1 MKWTKK
7 AEENAKPTSGPVTAP
22 TAAAPPVAAAWEGLT
37 WAERIRLQN
46 PPSEEEKEEPAT
58 PAPKE
63 IPMSQEEF
71 EKTESV
77 QRKRKQR
84 KQQDAP
90 EKKPVVVP
98 PRAITADSE
107 SQKTSGAPGWQ
118 WNMSDASPEDSSRAV
133 VQQCPPPVFTPP
145 YKIPG
150 VAPGWTWD
158 ETEEFPHP
166 DVHTGS
172 MPVVV
177 QPRKQ
182 QNRSLML
189 GMVVNWGSKGF
200 GFLGDQMGNRYYA
213 KQEIVRGG
221 GKLRIGSFVWFRL
234 YDNNDARVAEVAHL
248 EEHHLW
254 AVKKAIAEGTA
265 WCRLRCEIDGDMTIL
280 SEEEAGFP
288 GKFHSQVERS
298 PDLNWDVDLIQV
310 ANDAKAAV
318 QEEPDWSENAVP
330 AWLDSAYMTSAAP
343 KYIEATP
350 LHGAADDF
358 WTHYEGNYEPEPEM
372 EFSNDQWTMMPLNSA
387 MPYVET
393 HEEYQQIQE
402 SEPALEAYQQM
413 QDFKPNLD
421 AFSDDEDDE

>member
-1 MKWTKK
+1 
-7 AEENAKPTSGPVTAP
+7 
-22 TAAAPPVAAAWEGLT
+22 
-37 WAERIRLQN
+37 
-46 PPSEEEKEEPAT
+46 
-58 PAPKE
+58 
-63 IPMSQEEF
+63 
-71 EKTESV
+71 
-77 QRKRKQR
+77 
-84 KQQDAP
+84 
-90 EKKPVVVP
+90 
-98 PRAITADSE
+98 
-107 SQKTSGAPGWQ
+107 
-118 WNMSDASPEDSSRAV
+118 
-133 VQQCPPPVFTPP
+133 
-145 YKIPG
+145 
-150 VAPGWTWD
+150 
-158 ETEEFPHP
+158 
-166 DVHTGS
+166 
-172 MPVVV
+172 
-177 QPRKQ
+177 
-182 QNRSLML
+182 ML

-310 ANDAKAAV
+310 ANEAKAAV

-402 SEPALEAYQQM
+402 SEPTLEAYQQM